1 MKCPMVH
8 LRQIPLHKRRMVE
21 KVVFHPCW
29 VGHLFSKSVQNALD
43 GMRSMRTFKE
53 TLLKANEGRA
63 IEAAEKIII
72 KQLAIKRVILFGSKA
87 RGLG

>member
-1 MKCPMVH
+1 
-8 LRQIPLHKRRMVE
+8 
-21 KVVFHPCW
+21 
-29 VGHLFSKSVQNALD
+29 
-43 GMRSMRTFKE
+43 MRTFKE
-53 TLLKANEGRA
+53 TSLKANEGRA